1 MPHLQNDLP
10 LIVQVPQPRQHRSQL
25 LILAALVIPVEV
37 GQGRVLV
44 DAALELEAPAH
55 ALFVGVY
62 AVGRVRV
69 RDYRELA
76 ELLDD
81 VGELFRE
88 LVEG

>member
-1 MPHLQNDLP
+1 MRP
-10 LIVQVPQPRQHRSQL
+10 
-25 LILAALVIPVEV
+25 
-37 GQGRVLV
+37 
-44 DAALELEAPAH
+44 LELEAPAH
-55 ALFVGVY
+55 ALLVGVY